1 MQKGQDDMNHFEQV
15 FACFPPAVQQQIRS
29 MDPYTRQHLQE
40 IRVYK
45 GREVQVFADNKR
57 IQLSGKIQGDT
68 ISQILNNLMKFS
80 YYAYEED
87 LAKGF
92 ITIDGGHRVG
102 ICGKAVVERGKVTL
116 LREISS
122 FNIRYAKEIIGCS
135 DGLMHH
141 ILSGNNIQNVL
152 IVSPPGCGKTTLL
165 RDIARNLSMHHYKV
179 AICDERSEI
188 AGMHG
193 GTSSYQFGPMLDVLD
208 GCPKAEGIMMLIRSM
223 SPDVIIADEIGRPED
238 LKAIE
243 TCRHCGVAVI
253 TSAHGYAL
261 DDVAEAVDAGLFSKV
276 VFLSDDPQPGSIR
289 EVIDV

>member
-1 MQKGQDDMNHFEQV
+1 MQKGQDSMNHLEQV
-15 FACFPPAVQQQIRS
+15 FTCFPPHIQHQLQT

-45 GREVQVFADNKR
+45 GRDVQVFADNKR
-57 IQLSGKIQGDT
+57 LQLSGKIQGDT
-68 ISQILNNLMKFS
+68 IRQILNNLMKFS

-102 ICGKAVVERGKVTL
+102 ICGKAVVEKGKVTL

-135 DGLMHH
+135 DSLLHH
-141 ILSGNNIQNVL
+141 ILSEDRINNVL
-152 IVSPPGCGKTTLL
+152 IVSPPGCGKTTML
-165 RDIARNLSMHHYKV
+165 RDIARNLSLKHYKV

-193 GTSSYQFGPMLDVLD
+193 GISGYQFGSMVDVLD

-238 LKAIE
+238 MKAIE
-243 TCRHCGVAVI
+243 NCRHCGVSVI

-261 DDVAEAVDAGLFSKV
+261 EDVDTGLFNKV
-276 VFLSDDPQPGSIR
+276 VFLSDQPYPGHIR

>member
-1 MQKGQDDMNHFEQV
+1 MNHLDQV
-15 FACFPPAVQQQIRS
+15 FLCFPPGIQKQMQN

-57 IQLSGKIQGDT
+57 IQLSGTVKGNDMNN
-68 ISQILNNLMKFS
+68 ILNNLMKFS

-87 LAKGF
+87 LARGF

-102 ICGKAVVERGKVTL
+102 ICGKAVLEKGRVTL

-135 DGLMHH
+135 NHLMHY
-141 ILSGNNIQNVL
+141 ILSDDRIHNTL

-165 RDIARNLSMHHYKV
+165 RDIARNLSMKQYKI

-193 GTSSYQFGPMLDVLD
+193 GISDYQFGNMVDVLD

-223 SPDVIIADEIGRPED
+223 SPDVIIADEIGSLED
-238 LKAIE
+238 MKAIE

-253 TSAHGYAL
+253 TSAHGYSM
-261 DDVAEAVDAGLFSKV
+261 DDIEKRLFDKV
-276 VFLSDDPQPGSIR
+276 IFLTDQPHPGSVR

>member
-1 MQKGQDDMNHFEQV
+1 MKHFEQV
-15 FACFPPAVQQQIRS
+15 FACFPQTIQQQLKN

-45 GREVQVFADNKR
+45 NKEVQVFSDNR
-57 IQLSGKIQGDT
+57 RMQLSGIIKGSEINN
-68 ISQILNNLMKFS
+68 ILNNLMKFS

-102 ICGKAVVERGKVTL
+102 ICGKAVVEKGKVVL
-116 LREISS
+116 LKEISS

-135 DGLMHH
+135 DSLTAH
-141 ILSGNNIQNVL
+141 ILSENKIQNVL
-152 IVSPPGCGKTTLL
+152 IVSPPGCGKTTIL
-165 RDIARNLSMHHYKV
+165 RDIARNLSQKHYKV

-193 GTSSYQFGPMLDVLD
+193 GITNYHFGEMVDVLD

-243 TCRHCGVAVI
+243 TCRHAGISVI
-253 TSAHGYAL
+253 TTSHGYTME
-261 DDVAEAVDAGLFSKV
+261 DIEAAYFDKI
-276 VFLSDDPQPGSIR
+276 VFLSDQPAPGTIR
-289 EVIDV
+289 EVVNV